1 MTYFIKV
8 SGEEVKIGTVLFD
21 YDKKSNDGISLRK
34 NEKVMVSN
42 KTFKISLLYFYEGV
56 KNLLKLEL

>member
-1 MTYFIKV
+1 MKTLATSTKTKLAHLFKVLTHFIKV

-42 KTFKISLLYFYEGV
+42 KTF
-56 KNLLKLEL
+56 